1 MHMARSPNARQL
13 EAFKAVILG
22 GTTTAAA
29 QILNTSQPA
38 ISRLLAQLQANC
50 GIRLFENQRGRL
62 SPTPEAGELFN
73 AVQRHFLGIEKIDQI
88 VAALRQSGM
97 GVLRVACTPVLGLSV
112 LPEVIGAF
120 KRDYPSVP
128 LSLETTST
136 HLIRDGLLNG
146 LYDIALST
154 SDIRAMGLDV
164 AVIHQDRSVCVMP
177 KMHPLAAKAS
187 VHVRDLKG
195 LPLLAHNPDD
205 AAQQLLQKALAK
217 HNVTPSSVI
226 ETSYSATICV
236 MAAAGLGVGLVSP
249 YAASTFADRI
259 VSRPFSP
266 SILVHTQMARAPH
279 AARSMLAT
287 QFEKLLRSHFAE
299 RVS

>member
-1 MHMARSPNARQL
+1 MTRSPNARQL
-13 EAFKAVILG
+13 EAFRAVILG

-38 ISRLLAQLQANC
+38 ISRLLAQLQATC
-50 GIRLFENQRGRL
+50 GIKLFEIQRGRL
-62 SPTPEAGELFN
+62 WPTPEARELFN

-112 LPEVIGAF
+112 MPEVIRAF
-120 KRDYPSVP
+120 KLEYPSVR

-136 HLIRDGLLNG
+136 HIMRDGLLNG
-146 LYDIALST
+146 LHDIALST
-154 SDIRAMGLDV
+154 SDIRATGLEV

-177 KMHPLAAKAS
+177 KKHPLALKAS
-187 VHVRDLKG
+187 VNVRDLRG
-195 LPLLAHNPDD
+195 QPLLAHNPDD
-205 AAQQLLQKALAK
+205 AAQQLLQKTMAK

-236 MAAAGLGVGLVSP
+236 MAAAGLGIGLVSP

-287 QFEKLLRSHFAE
+287 QFEKLLRAHFLE
-299 RVS
+299 HVP

>member
-1 MHMARSPNARQL
+1 M
-13 EAFKAVILG
+13 
-22 GTTTAAA
+22 
-29 QILNTSQPA
+29 
-38 ISRLLAQLQANC
+38 
-50 GIRLFENQRGRL
+50 
-62 SPTPEAGELFN
+62 
-73 AVQRHFLGIEKIDQI
+73 
-88 VAALRQSGM
+88 
-97 GVLRVACTPVLGLSV
+97 
-112 LPEVIGAF
+112 PEVIAAF
-120 KRDYPSVP
+120 KLDHPRVP

-154 SDIRAMGLDV
+154 SDIRATGLDV
-164 AVIHQDRSVCVMP
+164 TVIHQDRSVCVMP
-177 KMHPLAAKAS
+177 KKHPLAVKTS
-187 VHVRDLKG
+187 LHVRDLKG

-236 MAAAGLGVGLVSP
+236 MAAAGLGIGLVSP

-266 SILVHTQMARAPH
+266 ILVHTQMARAPH

-287 QFEKLLRSHFAE
+287 QFEKRLRSHFTGRAI
-299 RVS
+299 

>member
-1 MHMARSPNARQL
+1 MARSPNARQL